1 MTPSPFLGLSHVDI
15 PVTNL
20 DRALSIYRDATGFQE
35 SHRGDGW
42 VVVDGAASSIRLL
55 ATSKPKHRS
64 TIRLQAMDVGAAM
77 EALVEAGATAL
88 YDPMRTPDQELVAAV
103 RDPDEHTIYI
113 WRALSED
120 EYDFVPE
127 LPKEMTWD
135 PEAEAF
141 LKSLLK
147 AVPALFRALARRK
160 VTREVERLASA
171 TRCVTREEV
180 IRGYI
185 LSSPKITRG
194 RNRQP
199 LIDHG
204 VDVDKYQADWDAD

>member
-1 MTPSPFLGLSHVDI
+1 VTPSPFLGLSHVDI

-20 DRALSIYRDATGFQE
+20 ERSLAIYRDATGFPE
-35 SHRGDGW
+35 SDRGDGW
-42 VVVDGAASSIRLL
+42 VVIDGATAAIRLL
-55 ATSKPKHRS
+55 ATSKPEHRS
-64 TIRLQAMDVGAAM
+64 TIRLQANDVEAA
-77 EALVEAGATAL
+77 AKVLVDAGATTL
-88 YDPMRTPDQELVAAV
+88 YDPMRTPEQELVAAV
-103 RDPDEHTIYI
+103 RDPDGHTIYV
-113 WRALSED
+113 WRALTED
-120 EYDFVPE
+120 EFDFVPD

-141 LKSLLK
+141 LKSLLE
-147 AVPALFRALARRK
+147 AVPALFRGLARRK
-160 VTREVERLASA
+160 VTREAELLAA
-171 TRCVTREEV
+171 ETNCVTRQEV
-180 IRGYI
+180 IRGFI